1 MSKEKVFLKSL
12 GIIFILIG
20 IIFNPWIVQYFF
32 SPDKKF
38 DYLWKSFFI
47 TIFNILIFI
56 TGYLIIKYNEKFM
69 LNKKLNYNK
78 LAGLGLILFSLI
90 ANPFIIERIFLRKFI
105 LTKPFII
112 NNIIIE
118 FIFFIIGFLM
128 LNNFKHIN
136 KIMINYSTYIKKIL
150 ISIKNKIKSNYKN
163 ILILLFVL
171 TIILILF
178 EFILILDVNL
188 NYSKTKY
195 SEISKIK
202 IFGNLDSTID
212 GINSDLFRDVEHS
225 IENNDN
231 KIRIAFLGDSY
242 TMGSSI
248 PNSNDIFSS
257 IFRDKLNKEFPNQY
271 EVFNFGMGGANIL
284 DLYWILNHSVLKYE
298 PDYIIYSFFQNDM
311 EFYEH
316 NIDYR
321 YCFSLKGIKNEIL
334 IQNYLNDKK
343 YNIMFRYELFNSQ
356 NKITLT
362 VNEDYYGWKCFKY
375 IINKLGSNNN
385 INSKL
390 IAFILPIEEKRIDG
404 NYIMINETKN
414 TFRKNNIKIIE
425 NAQKLFSNATR
436 NLTKDE
442 IYVNFSGGDMHFNEK
457 INKILADILYDN
469 MLEIIK

>member
-136 KIMINYSTYIKKIL
+136 KIIINYSTYIKKIL

-284 DLYWILNHSVLKYE
+284 DLYWILNH
-298 PDYIIYSFFQNDM
+298 
-311 EFYEH
+311 
-316 NIDYR
+316 
-321 YCFSLKGIKNEIL
+321 
-334 IQNYLNDKK
+334 
-343 YNIMFRYELFNSQ
+343 
-356 NKITLT
+356 
-362 VNEDYYGWKCFKY
+362 
-375 IINKLGSNNN
+375 
-385 INSKL
+385 
-390 IAFILPIEEKRIDG
+390 
-404 NYIMINETKN
+404 
-414 TFRKNNIKIIE
+414 
-425 NAQKLFSNATR
+425 
-436 NLTKDE
+436 
-442 IYVNFSGGDMHFNEK
+442 
-457 INKILADILYDN
+457 
-469 MLEIIK
+469 

>member
-136 KIMINYSTYIKKIL
+136 KIIINYSTYIKKIL

-202 IFGNLDSTID
+202 IFGN
-212 GINSDLFRDVEHS
+212 
-225 IENNDN
+225 
-231 KIRIAFLGDSY
+231 Y
-242 TMGSSI
+242 
-248 PNSNDIFSS
+248 
-257 IFRDKLNKEFPNQY
+257 
-271 EVFNFGMGGANIL
+271 
-284 DLYWILNHSVLKYE
+284 
-298 PDYIIYSFFQNDM
+298 
-311 EFYEH
+311 
-316 NIDYR
+316 
-321 YCFSLKGIKNEIL
+321 
-334 IQNYLNDKK
+334 
-343 YNIMFRYELFNSQ
+343 
-356 NKITLT
+356 
-362 VNEDYYGWKCFKY
+362 
-375 IINKLGSNNN
+375 
-385 INSKL
+385 
-390 IAFILPIEEKRIDG
+390 
-404 NYIMINETKN
+404 
-414 TFRKNNIKIIE
+414 
-425 NAQKLFSNATR
+425 
-436 NLTKDE
+436 
-442 IYVNFSGGDMHFNEK
+442 
-457 INKILADILYDN
+457 
-469 MLEIIK
+469 